1 MSAPAN
7 GQQLARSFQY
17 GRSVNAGNW
26 RVNQAALSARRLV
39 RFDYRTG
46 SADGS
51 TQNDGRPFSL
61 LWPFL
66 LARRRRRSVSRESA
80 DTRTT
85 PRAGRNLFGI
95 CIGRTLRAPTT
106 ARPRLHTRPNF
117 TPRHRIKKNATK
129 AWRSRK
135 TKWRR
140 RRRKLHT
147 HTWQRREKE
156 NTTPGRRLT

>member
-117 TPRHRIKKNATK
+117 TPRHRIKK
-129 AWRSRK
+129 K
-135 TKWRR
+135 TPP
-140 RRRKLHT
+140 KLGAREKQNGAADAENYTHT
-147 HTWQRREKE
+147 HGKGEKKK
-156 NTTPGRRLT
+156 TRPLGAD